1 MTDLYKFRYTATIE
15 IECGA
20 ELYPKGVDPLEIEK
34 GNAATLLRYALDE
47 HEATIDVIRVR

>member
-34 GNAATLLRYALDE
+34 RNATTLLRYALDE